1 MSCAQEH
8 FVAGRKLGVG
18 ERAVH
23 RDGGV
28 CVCVCSG
35 QPPSPPRLVREA
47 ALSVSTQTR
56 GRAPYWLT
64 QRTDCLS
71 ALQGPR
77 QQSSNARGPRGPNI
91 FQWVDP
97 DAPSGRA
104 NDHAAPARPQPLA
117 WPRRAERTEP
127 ASHTPICPATADH
140 LRYLRAP
147 GKGGARLHRGF
158 IHCRGLPRRAVNTRI
173 SPTVCGGTHG
183 TRWLAV
189 TQLPAGR
196 VEAVRPNRTPPP
208 PNGTVVSVTATPHV
222 TRL

>member
-1 MSCAQEH
+1 M
-8 FVAGRKLGVG
+8 
-18 ERAVH
+18 
-23 RDGGV
+23 
-28 CVCVCSG
+28 
-35 QPPSPPRLVREA
+35 
-47 ALSVSTQTR
+47 
-56 GRAPYWLT
+56 
-64 QRTDCLS
+64 
-71 ALQGPR
+71 
-77 QQSSNARGPRGPNI
+77 
-91 FQWVDP
+91 DP

-196 VEAVRPNRTPPP
+196 VEAVRPFRTPSPLTGRGFCNRHAARHPP
-208 PNGTVVSVTATPHV
+208 MTRDGRPTATAQL
-222 TRL
+222 TRPTSHRQDRPCRPRGNWTGSAVRSLRLDRTVLRAERPRLPPQAGHPAFATCRPTWSPTPPCK